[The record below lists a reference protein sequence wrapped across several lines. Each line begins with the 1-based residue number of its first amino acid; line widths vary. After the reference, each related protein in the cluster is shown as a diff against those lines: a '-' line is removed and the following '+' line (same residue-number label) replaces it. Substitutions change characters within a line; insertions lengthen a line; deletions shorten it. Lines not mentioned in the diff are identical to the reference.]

1 METEN
6 WVQEQ
11 LNHLMAASKDYRQK
25 ALFQE
30 TKKLFQEQYQ
40 RIEQMEGELDGRIW
54 SPKEWSDYIA
64 AATLPY
70 FDCQLRET
78 GASPEFRRYSELFS
92 GKRSFVVV
100 GGGSYRCT
108 PASRSL
114 DGAAYAYSVSL
125 IRSAAAG
132 RAL

>member
-11 LNHLMAASKDYRQK
+11 LNHLMAASKDYLQK

-54 SPKEWSDYIA
+54 SPKEWSD
-64 AATLPY
+64 
-70 FDCQLRET
+70 
-78 GASPEFRRYSELFS
+78 
-92 GKRSFVVV
+92 
-100 GGGSYRCT
+100 
-108 PASRSL
+108 
-114 DGAAYAYSVSL
+114 
-125 IRSAAAG
+125 
-132 RAL
+132 

>member
-11 LNHLMAASKDYRQK
+11 LNHLMAASKEYRKK

-54 SPKEWSDYIA
+54 SPTEWSD
-64 AATLPY
+64 
-70 FDCQLRET
+70 
-78 GASPEFRRYSELFS
+78 
-92 GKRSFVVV
+92 
-100 GGGSYRCT
+100 
-108 PASRSL
+108 
-114 DGAAYAYSVSL
+114 
-125 IRSAAAG
+125 
-132 RAL
+132 